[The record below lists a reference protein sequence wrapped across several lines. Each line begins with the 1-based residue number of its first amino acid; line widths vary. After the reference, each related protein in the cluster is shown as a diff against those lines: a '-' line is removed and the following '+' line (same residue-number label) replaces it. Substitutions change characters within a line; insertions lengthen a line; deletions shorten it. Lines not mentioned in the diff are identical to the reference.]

1 LVALHLSSAKQ
12 QRQSA
17 AHRRRHLRPHSH
29 HGRGSEQSAQPRRS
43 HQPRPSHF
51 SARSHTRANAADPK
65 ILRALPPVS
74 SDLLEL
80 IELVDVG
87 AGRHHIQSEFRGKSH
102 QNQVPGQEPGE
113 CGEHTVHQHHL
124 ITRSS
129 LRAHSGYCPRT
140 VHIRS
145 SHLFAWRVSVGKSL
159 IMHHSRSFW
168 RPRRST
174 SPTPCWVVCPCAAES
189 R

>member
-1 LVALHLSSAKQ
+1 MDEDQNNQHNHDGHINLDPHTSLHDLTPEQMQ
-12 QRQSA
+12 QIQ
-17 AHRRRHLRPHSH
+17 
-29 HGRGSEQSAQPRRS
+29 
-43 HQPRPSHF
+43 
-51 SARSHTRANAADPK
+51 K

-129 LRAHSGYCPRT
+129 LPRFVRIQAIVLAQST
-140 VHIRS
+140 SVPPTS
-145 SHLFAWRVSVGKSL
+145 SHGV
-159 IMHHSRSFW
+159 
-168 RPRRST
+168 
-174 SPTPCWVVCPCAAES
+174 
-189 R
+189 